1 MSEKC
6 ESLPHT
12 TKFFGL
18 YICPP
23 CLTLTSIPGE
33 LCFRFSWSFLDV
45 SPVNTPAPLS
55 SQDSECRHGCSCK
68 AAVYWRVPINTATT
82 PGLDNGLKG

>member
-12 TKFFGL
+12 TKFFGK

-33 LCFRFSWSFLDV
+33 LCSRFSWSFLDG

-55 SQDSECRHGCSCK
+55 SRILNAGL
-68 AAVYWRVPINTATT
+68 AAPARLLFTGEFPLTQ
-82 PGLDNGLKG
+82 PRLLG